1 MNAHYQA
8 SKETAQRRAV
18 FNDDRTARF
27 ILEVIWDPTKPI
39 LGWGMANPSWAAED
53 SNDMTFNR
61 VWWFTARSGRY
72 GGFVIVNSVA
82 HIDADSAACR
92 RWVQQIGLIKTPGA
106 REIIRDNQNHMLD
119 VSAKVDAWVLAY
131 GEVAL
136 TFGQHVNFMLDCLR
150 AGKRPFMVLGTSS
163 GGTPKHPMA
172 RGVHR
177 IPDDAP
183 FLEYDPRIRRLG
195 GVAYPD

>member
-1 MNAHYQA
+1 MNAHYEA
-8 SKETAQRRAV
+8 SKKTAVRRAT
-18 FNDDRTARF
+18 FNSERTARF
-27 ILEVIWDPTKPI
+27 ILEVVWDQSKPL
-39 LGWGMANPSWAAED
+39 LGWGMANPSYAGEE

-72 GGFVIVNSVA
+72 GGFVIMNAVA
-82 HIDADSAACR
+82 HIDADSAKCR
-92 RWVQQIGLIKTPGA
+92 EWCKRIGVINTPGA
-106 REIIRDNQNHMLD
+106 REILRENLNHMLAM
-119 VSAKVDAWVLAY
+119 STKVDAWVLAY

-136 TFGQHVNFMLDCLR
+136 TFGQHVNYMLDCLR
-150 AGKRPFMVLGTSS
+150 GAGKPFMVLGTSS